1 MSSRQ
6 ETLYLKG
13 ERDVE
18 VRKTEVTL
26 GDILSLECSDKT
38 VIPKIKAMKILKIPG
53 GGKSSSVL

>member
-26 GDILSLECSDKT
+26 GDILSLECSD
-38 VIPKIKAMKILKIPG
+38 
-53 GGKSSSVL
+53 